1 MCGMSQQSPDRSTAS
16 PPARPDASMSLL
28 NNVMDHSLDD
38 GYAEASARRRADG
51 SAGLPRTLKSK
62 LGLAAGL
69 VVAALVV
76 TLGAAEARI
85 SAPVVAKEREELIDR
100 IDAET
105 RAADTLESDVDELR
119 SDVSE
124 RQRKALEQHGGDQ
137 GQLVALLAGATP
149 VEGPGVKL
157 IVDDAK
163 NTDQGG
169 GGPRESTGFADTGR
183 VRDRDMQRVV
193 NGLWESGAEAI
204 AINGQRLTALSA
216 IRAARRRHTGRQ
228 QTARTAVHGARG
240 GGRQEARDRL
250 PGQRRRPVPSGAQG
264 ELRHPHQHLR
274 SGGGAASG
282 RTEPDRPY
290 SRAEGRR
297 QWCGRHREGHIVIAV
312 LGLVVGVVVG
322 LLVRPEVPAVVEPYL
337 PIAVVAALDAVFGG
351 LRAMLDGIFVD
362 KVFVV
367 SFLSNVVVAALI
379 VFLGDKLGVG
389 AQLSTGVVVV
399 LGIRIFS
406 NAAAI
411 RRRRL
416 PGLRPM
422 NNDENPR
429 SEQPEGGASAAP
441 DASAPPPAAEVSGRQ
456 RLKAGL
462 WPPRLSRA
470 QLIVAVLLFGLGLGL
485 AIQVRSTSDDSALRG
500 ARQEDLVRILDEV
513 DDRTQRLEDEKQ
525 RLDDQRTELENSSD
539 QAEEARKQTLEKERQ
554 LGILAGT
561 VAAQGPG
568 ITLTITDP
576 SGAVAPD
583 MLLDAIQELR
593 AAGAEA
599 IQVNGVRVVAN
610 TYFSGD
616 AGDVE
621 VDGKKIEAPYEFT
634 VIGKPQDLEPALNI
648 PGGVVQTL
656 EKEQATVLVE
666 RSDEIVVDAL
676 RPAQRPDYARSS
688 SP

>member
-1 MCGMSQQSPDRSTAS
+1 M
-16 PPARPDASMSLL
+16 
-28 NNVMDHSLDD
+28 NN
-38 GYAEASARRRADG
+38 
-51 SAGLPRTLKSK
+51 
-62 LGLAAGL
+62 
-69 VVAALVV
+69 
-76 TLGAAEARI
+76 
-85 SAPVVAKEREELIDR
+85 
-100 IDAET
+100 
-105 RAADTLESDVDELR
+105 
-119 SDVSE
+119 
-124 RQRKALEQHGGDQ
+124 
-137 GQLVALLAGATP
+137 
-149 VEGPGVKL
+149 
-157 IVDDAK
+157 
-163 NTDQGG
+163 
-169 GGPRESTGFADTGR
+169 
-183 VRDRDMQRVV
+183 
-193 NGLWESGAEAI
+193 
-204 AINGQRLTALSA
+204 
-216 IRAARRRHTGRQ
+216 
-228 QTARTAVHGARG
+228 
-240 GGRQEARDRL
+240 
-250 PGQRRRPVPSGAQG
+250 
-264 ELRHPHQHLR
+264 
-274 SGGGAASG
+274 
-282 RTEPDRPY
+282 EP
-290 SRAEGRR
+290 
-297 QWCGRHREGHIVIAV
+297 
-312 LGLVVGVVVG
+312 L
-322 LLVRPEVPAVVEPYL
+322 
-337 PIAVVAALDAVFGG
+337 
-351 LRAMLDGIFVD
+351 
-362 KVFVV
+362 
-367 SFLSNVVVAALI
+367 
-379 VFLGDKLGVG
+379 
-389 AQLSTGVVVV
+389 
-399 LGIRIFS
+399 
-406 NAAAI
+406 
-411 RRRRL
+411 
-416 PGLRPM
+416 

-441 DASAPPPAAEVSGRQ
+441 DAHVPPPPAKETTGRQ

-576 SGAVAPD
+576 ARAVAPD

-616 AGDVE
+616 AGDVQ

-666 RSDEIVVDAL
+666 RSDDIVVDAL